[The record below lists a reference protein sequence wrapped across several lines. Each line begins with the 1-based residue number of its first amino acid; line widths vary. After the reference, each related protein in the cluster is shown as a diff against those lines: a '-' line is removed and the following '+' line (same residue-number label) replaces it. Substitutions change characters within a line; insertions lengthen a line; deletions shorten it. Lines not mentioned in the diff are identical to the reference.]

1 MPKKKTGQKKKA
13 DKQKERQRGIRQAF
27 NERPLADRPCN
38 ASMVRVADIIFIHS
52 FISDN
57 KVHS

>member
-38 ASMVRVADIIFIHS
+38 ASMVRVA
-52 FISDN
+52 
-57 KVHS
+57 

>member
-27 NERPLADRPCN
+27 HERPLADRPCN
-38 ASMVRVADIIFIHS
+38 ASMVREERHR
-52 FISDN
+52 
-57 KVHS
+57 